1 MFKKSLI
8 FVLLLLLVF
17 SVTGCTVKNEEVE
30 SNVEIVE
37 EVGTEVEVPVEE
49 SPYLVFVDGMDR
61 DITLDKEPMTI
72 VSVAPSVTETIFALG
87 ASDKLVGRTDYCDY
101 PLEASSI
108 ESVGSLMDVNI
119 EKIVEINPDIV
130 IASTHFK
137 AETLEKL
144 TDLDINVAVII
155 AEESFDRVYSNI
167 ETIGKIVNRNDE
179 SSVIIDEMKE
189 KVDYVKESVKDV
201 DKLSVYYIIGYGEYG
216 DFTATGETFI
226 SEMLEIAGGENI
238 AKDATGWKYSLEKLV
253 EKDPEIVICESDES
267 TFNGVKEANGYKDLT
282 AVKNGKLFSVDKNL
296 VSRMGPRL
304 AEGLLEISKL
314 IHPEIFK

>member
-1 MFKKSLI
+1 
-8 FVLLLLLVF
+8 
-17 SVTGCTVKNEEVE
+17 
-30 SNVEIVE
+30 
-37 EVGTEVEVPVEE
+37 
-49 SPYLVFVDGMDR
+49 
-61 DITLDKEPMTI
+61 
-72 VSVAPSVTETIFALG
+72 
-87 ASDKLVGRTDYCDY
+87 
-101 PLEASSI
+101 
-108 ESVGSLMDVNI
+108 
-119 EKIVEINPDIV
+119 
-130 IASTHFK
+130 
-137 AETLEKL
+137 
-144 TDLDINVAVII
+144 
-155 AEESFDRVYSNI
+155 
-167 ETIGKIVNRNDE
+167 
-179 SSVIIDEMKE
+179 

>member
-179 SSVIIDEMKE
+179 SSVIIDE
-189 KVDYVKESVKDV
+189 
-201 DKLSVYYIIGYGEYG
+201 
-216 DFTATGETFI
+216 
-226 SEMLEIAGGENI
+226 
-238 AKDATGWKYSLEKLV
+238 
-253 EKDPEIVICESDES
+253 
-267 TFNGVKEANGYKDLT
+267 
-282 AVKNGKLFSVDKNL
+282 
-296 VSRMGPRL
+296 
-304 AEGLLEISKL
+304 
-314 IHPEIFK
+314 